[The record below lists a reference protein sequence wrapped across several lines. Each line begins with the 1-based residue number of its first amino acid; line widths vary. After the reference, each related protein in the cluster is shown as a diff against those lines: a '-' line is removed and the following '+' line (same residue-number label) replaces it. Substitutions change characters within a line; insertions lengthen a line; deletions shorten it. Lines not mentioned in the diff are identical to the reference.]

1 VKRLD
6 LIKRVLPAALVVCI
20 VGLSLASS
28 DSAAAKR
35 HLRSTSRSSFLLAGA
50 KPSRPQC
57 RPRKSGCPETIPPTT
72 PNGLAVTG
80 TTQSGI
86 SFAWNA
92 ATDNVAV
99 TGYTL
104 YLNGTKVGTTTQ
116 TSYGFSGLSCGT
128 SYTLGVA
135 AYDAAGNLSATA
147 TSIATTS
154 ACSDTTRPTVPGSLS
169 VTGTTQTGIS
179 VAWSAATD
187 NVAVTGYA
195 LYLNGTKVGTT
206 TQTSYGF
213 SGLSCGTSYTLGVA
227 AYDAAGNLSSTASTV
242 AAASACPDNTAPT
255 APAGV
260 AVTATTQTGVSLVW
274 NAATDNVGVTGYAL
288 YVNGTKV
295 GTTAQTSYS
304 FSGLSCGTS
313 YTLGVAAYD
322 AAGNVSSTPTVTAAT
337 YSCVAAGPCGSAA
350 ASTPATLQHVVW
362 IWMENKTYSSVIGN
376 TSAAPYENQLAG
388 QCGLATNYAGV
399 SHPSLPNYIAATSGS
414 TQGITDDNP
423 PSSHPLGVA
432 SIFGQINSKS
442 YQESMPSNCAL
453 TSSGNYAVKHNPEA
467 YYTPIRTDCNV
478 NDVPMGSTNS
488 GAFLN
493 DLTNN
498 TLPAFS
504 FVTPDMCNDTHD
516 CSVSTGDAWLKSW
529 VPKIIASPAYK
540 AGQLALFITWDEND
554 GSTGNNVPAI
564 VASPYTP
571 AGTTSATSF
580 NHYSLLRTT
589 EELLGTTNYL
599 GNAAGAA
606 SMRSAFFSPALVA
619 PLPTP
624 PPTVP
629 PPPPPPPTSPPPPA
643 SPASWPTNPFPLGSV
658 YHPGASI
665 PSNVAVDP
673 NSASIISYWTAH
685 TTGGYKFADGNWAV
699 GLTQSHAS
707 DPCYTIQSAGNPNR
721 FGCVHIP
728 LGAQPALPTPAS
740 GGDAHLDVLDY
751 ANGHEFSLY
760 RASFSNGVWSASC
773 TQALTFSEA
782 NTKDAGVSPG
792 DCADTAGIP
801 LSAGLVSP
809 EEIASG
815 HIDHPLAM
823 FSPHLY
829 ELSYGFGYS
838 CPAGFIGSGSGGNDP
853 NAPRAGAW
861 FQLDPTVDVSALAIP
876 AWQKVILVALQK
888 YGAFVRDQSGTDTGF
903 YGEAMNGNRPGSWTA
918 AGLPSD
924 SNQLLSTAI
933 PWNRMRVLA
942 PPC

>member
-6 LIKRVLPAALVVCI
+6 VIKRVLPAALVVCI

-35 HLRSTSRSSFLLAGA
+35 HLRTASRSGFLLASA
-50 KPSRPQC
+50 KPNRPQC
-57 RPRKSGCPETIPPTT
+57 RPRKSSCSDTNPPTAPT
-72 PNGLAVTG
+72 GLAVTG
-80 TTQSGI
+80 ITQTGVSLT
-86 SFAWNA
+86 WNP
-92 ATDNVAV
+92 ATDNVGV
-99 TGYTL
+99 TGYAL
-104 YLNGTKVGTTTQ
+104 YVNGTKVGTTTQ
-116 TSYGFSGLSCGT
+116 TSYGFSGLNCGT
-128 SYTLGVA
+128 SYTLAVA
-135 AYDAAGNLSATA
+135 AYDAAGNVSATA
-147 TSIATTS
+147 TNTPATS

-169 VTGTTQTGIS
+169 VTGTTQTSIS
-179 VAWSAATD
+179 VA
-187 NVAVTGYA
+187 
-195 LYLNGTKVGTT
+195 
-206 TQTSYGF
+206 
-213 SGLSCGTSYTLGVA
+213 
-227 AYDAAGNLSSTASTV
+227 
-242 AAASACPDNTAPT
+242 
-255 APAGV
+255 
-260 AVTATTQTGVSLVW
+260 W

-337 YSCVAAGPCGSAA
+337 YSCVASGPCGTAA
-350 ASTPATLQHVVW
+350 ASAPATLQHVVW
-362 IWMENKTYSSVIGN
+362 IWMENQTYSNVIGN

-478 NDVPMGSTNS
+478 NDVPMGSTSS

-516 CSVSTGDAWLKSW
+516 CSVSTGDNWLKSW
-529 VPKIIASPAYK
+529 VPKIVASPAYK

-554 GSTGNNVPAI
+554 GSAGNQVPAI

-571 AGTTSATSF
+571 VGTTSATSF

-606 SMRSAFFSPALVA
+606 SMRSAFFSPSLAS
-619 PLPTP
+619 PLPSP
-624 PPTVP
+624 PLP
-629 PPPPPPPTSPPPPA
+629 PPPPPPPA
-643 SPASWPTNPFPLGSV
+643 SPASWPTNPYPFSSV
-658 YHPGASI
+658 YNPGAPI
-665 PSNVAVDP
+665 PSNAAVDP
-673 NSASIISYWTAH
+673 NSANIISYWNAH
-685 TTGGYKFADGNWAV
+685 TTGGYKFVDGNWSV
-699 GLTQSHAS
+699 GVTQSHPS
-707 DPCYTIQSAGNPNR
+707 DPCYTIQSSGNPNR

-728 LGAQPALPTPAS
+728 LGAQPALPTPAN

-773 TQALTFSEA
+773 TQALTFSEK
-782 NTKDAGVSPG
+782 NTLDAGVSPG

-801 LSAGLVSP
+801 LSAGLVAP
-809 EEIASG
+809 EEIAAG
-815 HIDHPLAM
+815 HIDHPLSM
-823 FSPHLY
+823 FGPHLY

-838 CPAGFIGSGSGGNDP
+838 CPAGFIGSGSGGTDAY
-853 NAPRAGAW
+853 APRAGAW

-888 YGAFVRDQSGTDTGF
+888 YGAYVRDQSGTDTGF

-918 AGLPSD
+918 VGLPSD

>member
-1 VKRLD
+1 
-6 LIKRVLPAALVVCI
+6 
-20 VGLSLASS
+20 
-28 DSAAAKR
+28 
-35 HLRSTSRSSFLLAGA
+35 
-50 KPSRPQC
+50 
-57 RPRKSGCPETIPPTT
+57 
-72 PNGLAVTG
+72 LAVTG
-80 TTQSGI
+80 ITQTGVSLT
-86 SFAWNA
+86 WNP
-92 ATDNVAV
+92 ATDNV
-99 TGYTL
+99 G
-104 YLNGTKVGTTTQ
+104 
-116 TSYGFSGLSCGT
+116 
-128 SYTLGVA
+128 
-135 AYDAAGNLSATA
+135 
-147 TSIATTS
+147 
-154 ACSDTTRPTVPGSLS
+154 
-169 VTGTTQTGIS
+169 
-179 VAWSAATD
+179 
-187 NVAVTGYA
+187 VTGYA

-213 SGLSCGTSYTLGVA
+213 SGLSCGTSYTLAVA
-227 AYDAAGNLSSTASTV
+227 AYDAAGNVSATATNTP
-242 AAASACPDNTAPT
+242 ATSACSDTTRPT
-255 APAGV
+255 VPGSLS
-260 AVTATTQTGVSLVW
+260 VTGTTQTSISVAW

-322 AAGNVSSTPTVTAAT
+322 AAGNLSSTPTVTAAT
-337 YSCVAAGPCGSAA
+337 YSCVASGPCGTAA
-350 ASTPATLQHVVW
+350 ASAPATLQHVVW
-362 IWMENKTYSSVIGN
+362 IWMENQTYSNVIGN

-478 NDVPMGSTNS
+478 NDVPMGSTSS

-516 CSVSTGDAWLKSW
+516 CSVSTGDNWLKSW
-529 VPKIIASPAYK
+529 VPKIVASPAYK

-554 GSTGNNVPAI
+554 GSAGNQVPAI

-571 AGTTSATSF
+571 VGTTSATSF

-606 SMRSAFFSPALVA
+606 SMRSAFFSPSLAP
-619 PLPTP
+619 PLPSP
-624 PPTVP
+624 PL
-629 PPPPPPPTSPPPPA
+629 PPPPPPPTAPPPPPPA
-643 SPASWPTNPFPLGSV
+643 SPANWPTNPYPFSSV
-658 YHPGASI
+658 YNPGAPI
-665 PSNVAVDP
+665 PSNAAVDP
-673 NSASIISYWTAH
+673 NSANIISYWNAH
-685 TTGGYKFADGNWAV
+685 TTGGYKFVDGNWSV
-699 GLTQSHAS
+699 GVTQSHPS
-707 DPCYTIQSAGNPNR
+707 DPCYTIQSSGNPNR

-728 LGAQPALPTPAS
+728 LGAQPALPTPAN

-773 TQALTFSEA
+773 TQALTFSEK
-782 NTKDAGVSPG
+782 NTRDAGVSPG

-801 LSAGLVSP
+801 LSAGLVAP
-809 EEIASG
+809 EEIAAG
-815 HIDHPLAM
+815 HIDHPLSM
-823 FSPHLY
+823 FGPHLY

-838 CPAGFIGSGSGGNDP
+838 CPAGFIGSGSGGTDAY
-853 NAPRAGAW
+853 APRAGAW

-888 YGAFVRDQSGTDTGF
+888 YGAYVRDQSGTDTGF

-918 AGLPSD
+918 VGLPSD

>member
-35 HLRSTSRSSFLLAGA
+35 HLRSTSRSSFLLASA
-50 KPSRPQC
+50 KPSRPLC
-57 RPRKSGCPETIPPTT
+57 RPRKASCPDTTPPTAPT
-72 PNGLAVTG
+72 GVAVTA
-80 TTQSGI
+80 TTQTGI
-86 SFAWNA
+86 SLAWNA
-92 ATDNVAV
+92 ATDNVGV
-99 TGYTL
+99 TGYAL
-104 YLNGTKVGTTTQ
+104 YLNGTKVGTTAQ

-128 SYTLGVA
+128 SYTVAVA

-147 TSIATTS
+147 TSAPTTS
-154 ACSDTTRPTVPGSLS
+154 TCSDTTRPTVPGGLS

-187 NVAVTGYA
+187 NVGVTGYA

-206 TQTSYGF
+206 AQTSYSF
-213 SGLSCGTSYTLGVA
+213 SGLTCGTSYTLAVA

-255 APAGV
+255 APTGV

-274 NAATDNVGVTGYAL
+274 NSATDNVGVTGYAL

-313 YTLGVAAYD
+313 YTLGIAAYD

-337 YSCVAAGPCGSAA
+337 YSCVASGPCGSAA
-350 ASTPATLQHVVW
+350 ASAPATLQHVVW
-362 IWMENKTYSSVIGN
+362 IWMENQSYSSVIGN

-467 YYTPIRTDCNV
+467 YYTPVRTDCNA
-478 NDVPMGSTNS
+478 NDMPMGSTSS

-498 TLPAFS
+498 SLPAFS
-504 FVTPDMCNDTHD
+504 FVTPDMCSDTHD
-516 CSVSTGDAWLKSW
+516 CSVATGDAWLKSW
-529 VPKIIASPAYK
+529 VPKLLASPAYQ

-554 GSTGNNVPAI
+554 GSTGNKVPAI

-571 AGTTSATSF
+571 AGTTSGTSF

-599 GNAAGAA
+599 GNAASAA

-619 PLPTP
+619 PLPS
-624 PPTVP
+624 PTP
-629 PPPPPPPTSPPPPA
+629 PPPPPPLPPPP
-643 SPASWPTNPFPLGSV
+643 
-658 YHPGASI
+658 
-665 PSNVAVDP
+665 
-673 NSASIISYWTAH
+673 
-685 TTGGYKFADGNWAV
+685 
-699 GLTQSHAS
+699 
-707 DPCYTIQSAGNPNR
+707 
-721 FGCVHIP
+721 
-728 LGAQPALPTPAS
+728 PTPAS
-740 GGDAHLDVLDY
+740 A
-751 ANGHEFSLY
+751 
-760 RASFSNGVWSASC
+760 C
-773 TQALTFSEA
+773 TKT
-782 NTKDAGVSPG
+782 
-792 DCADTAGIP
+792 
-801 LSAGLVSP
+801 
-809 EEIASG
+809 
-815 HIDHPLAM
+815 
-823 FSPHLY
+823 
-829 ELSYGFGYS
+829 
-838 CPAGFIGSGSGGNDP
+838 IGSGQSIQTF
-853 NAPRAGAW
+853 A
-861 FQLDPTVDVSALAIP
+861 SS
-876 AWQKVILVALQK
+876 LVAGDVGCVTAGTYSGAVVIGNGGALGSPITLQPVPGASVTILGHVELK
-888 YGAFVRDQSGTDTGF
+888 NGANDWRVTGFNIDGASDPQNTVQVYSLNDRLDHNDVTNERKSRSCLYIGSRTYGAADDVEIDHNRLHDCGASTTFDHGIYADQVQRMKLHDNYVYDNAAFGIQLYQNADNSLIEHNVFAGNVGKSGLLFSGDGSLSSDNNEVRYNIFTSNGSYGIASWFGGLVGTGNTVHDNCLFGNASGDLDG
-903 YGEAMNGNRPGSWTA
+903 GSGYA
-918 AGLPSD
+918 ATNNLHVDPLYVNASANNFALPLGS
-924 SNQLLSTAI
+924 
-933 PWNRMRVLA
+933 
-942 PPC
+942 PCAGMGPS